1 MLDRVFATPWQK
13 IVTSTEAL
21 AQAHH
26 SLAQN
31 IFQDVE
37 TPIRDFAAGNS
48 EMQAMHNIAG
58 NLRAIAK
65 EADNAHKKQAKL
77 NGKGGKADAGKV
89 ASAASEV
96 EAAQGQWDSQAP
108 YVFER
113 LQAVDEAR
121 VDHQRSG
128 LTQFQTHVIECFSAT
143 GNSAEECLNA
153 LLNVQTADEITTF
166 AIKTTRSLPV
176 VSSPGT
182 GASTPM
188 ANTVGS
194 MMTATTTQEL
204 RKSLRQEPMPPLPT
218 TDAGSS
224 LHPVPTIPRQDEAAS
239 TKSGSGRKNRSMM
252 TGITDI

>member
-1 MLDRVFATPWQK
+1 M
-13 IVTSTEAL
+13 VTSTEAL

-37 TPIRDFAAGNS
+37 TPMRDFAAGNS

-65 EADNAHKKQAKL
+65 EADNAYKKQAKL
-77 NGKGGKADAGKV
+77 SGKGGKADAGKV
-89 ASAASEV
+89 AAAASEA

-113 LQAVDEAR
+113 LQALDEAR
-121 VDHQRSG
+121 VDHQRSN

-153 LLNVQTADEITTF
+153 LLNVQTADEIATF

-188 ANTVGS
+188 VNAVGN
-194 MMTATTTQEL
+194 MMTTTTTTQDR
-204 RKSLRQEPMPPLPT
+204 RKSLRPEPMSPPPT

-224 LHPVPTIPRQDEAAS
+224 SYPVPPIPRQDEAAS
-239 TKSGSGRKNRSMM
+239 TKSGSGRKH
-252 TGITDI
+252 